1 MSIAYRFFMFLA
13 LAVLT
18 LNYTPSVSAQE
29 ESFGIEEIIVT
40 ARKVEESSQSVPVA
54 ITAITEDLRRSSI
67 RDLNDINGFAPNVII
82 AENGSRSG
90 GGAEINIRGISPTR
104 GDDNSFDPPIG
115 VMLDGVYFERCY
127 FGRIR

>member
-40 ARKVEESSQSVPVA
+40 ARKVEESS
-54 ITAITEDLRRSSI
+54 RS
-67 RDLNDINGFAPNVII
+67 LA
-82 AENGSRSG
+82 
-90 GGAEINIRGISPTR
+90 
-104 GDDNSFDPPIG
+104 
-115 VMLDGVYFERCY
+115 
-127 FGRIR
+127 